1 MKERILKV
9 GKGVLVALALV
20 VGFSSCEKKEDTPI
34 AMTEVSQVALPQDAQ
49 ASVNSARAKWCWCTD
64 YIKNRLG
71 YWGVKAGDAK
81 DMGSWLTKIGWK
93 KVPSFSA
100 TDLPRNKDII
110 IFQPGAHGAHSSAG
124 HIGMVASAQ
133 NVRGNI
139 LVRIVGANHEWKGK
153 NKRPT
158 WTEYDCTNVSIWE
171 IQSLQQSGVSLYR
184 K

>member
-1 MKERILKV
+1 
-9 GKGVLVALALV
+9 
-20 VGFSSCEKKEDTPI
+20 
-34 AMTEVSQVALPQDAQ
+34 
-49 ASVNSARAKWCWCTD
+49 
-64 YIKNRLG
+64 
-71 YWGVKAGDAK
+71 
-81 DMGSWLTKIGWK
+81 MGSWLTKIGWK
-93 KVPSFSA
+93 KVPSCSA

-110 IFQPGAHGAHSSAG
+110 IFQPGAHGPHSSAG
-124 HIGMVASAQ
+124 HIGIVASAQ

-139 LVRIVGANHEWKGK
+139 LVRIVGANHEGKGK

>member
-1 MKERILKV
+1 MLNGV
-9 GKGVLVALALV
+9 GAL
-20 VGFSSCEKKEDTPI
+20 I
-34 AMTEVSQVALPQDAQ
+34 
-49 ASVNSARAKWCWCTD
+49 

-81 DMGSWLTKIGWK
+81 DMGSWLTKIRWK
-93 KVPSFSA
+93 KVSSLSA
-100 TDLPRNKDII
+100 RDLPRNKDII
-110 IFQPGAHGAHSSAG
+110 IFQRGAHGPHSSAG

-139 LVRIVGANHEWKGK
+139 LVRIVGANQEGKGK

-158 WTEYDCTNVSIWE
+158 WTEYNCTNVSIWE